1 MESDPLYVL
10 TKHAVVG
17 YARSMAPVLEP
28 RGIRINL
35 VCPGIV
41 RTPMTEPAQAELD
54 AAGFP
59 LMEPE
64 QIAAGVLLAAR
75 SEETG
80 QAWVCQPGREPLQF
94 KFPNVP
100 GPTRR
105 GRRGHGAAAVKLG
118 LQLGY
123 DDPIGGVAMAQEA
136 DRLGFHS
143 VWTSEAWGADAVTM
157 ASWIAATT
165 EQIGIGTAI
174 MQMPARTPAM
184 TAMTVATL
192 DQLSGG
198 RVLLGL
204 GTSGPQVVEGWHGVA
219 WGKPLGR
226 TREYVEIVRA
236 ALRRETV
243 EHHGAHYDIPYSG
256 DDATGLGKPLKL
268 ILKPL
273 RRDVPIYLAAIGPKN
288 VALAA
293 EIADGWLPIFF
304 SPYRFREIHGP
315 SLESALR
322 GLPDRAD
329 VPGARRRRR
338 AAVPRHAEAD
348 ARALHRRHGRDAGR
362 TSTTRSRSATA
373 SRRPRRR
380 SRSSTSPG

>member
-1 MESDPLYVL
+1 M
-10 TKHAVVG
+10 
-17 YARSMAPVLEP
+17 
-28 RGIRINL
+28 
-35 VCPGIV
+35 
-41 RTPMTEPAQAELD
+41 
-54 AAGFP
+54 
-59 LMEPE
+59 
-64 QIAAGVLLAAR
+64 
-75 SEETG
+75 
-80 QAWVCQPGREPLQF
+80 
-94 KFPNVP
+94 
-100 GPTRR
+100 
-105 GRRGHGAAAVKLG
+105 KLG
-118 LQLGY
+118 MQLGY
-123 DDPIGGVAMAQEA
+123 DDPIGSVAMAQEA

-143 VWTSEAWGADAVTM
+143 VWTSEACGADAVTV

-236 ALRRETV
+236 ALRRETL
-243 EHHGAHYDIPYSG
+243 EHHGEHYDIPYSG
-256 DDATGLGKPLKL
+256 EDATGLGKPLKM
-268 ILKPL
+268 ILQPL

-304 SPYRFREIHGP
+304 SPYRFREVHGP
-315 SLESALR
+315 SLEDGARDGLRRIAPLVPRRSSATTSRQCRDMLKPMLALYIGGMGARGQELLQLARAALR
-322 GLPDRAD
+322 LRG
-329 VPGARRRRR
+329 G
-338 AAVPRHAEAD
+338 
-348 ARALHRRHGRDAGR
+348 G
-362 TSTTRSRSATA
+362 
-373 SRRPRRR
+373 RRR
-380 SRSSTSPG
+380 SRTSTSPG